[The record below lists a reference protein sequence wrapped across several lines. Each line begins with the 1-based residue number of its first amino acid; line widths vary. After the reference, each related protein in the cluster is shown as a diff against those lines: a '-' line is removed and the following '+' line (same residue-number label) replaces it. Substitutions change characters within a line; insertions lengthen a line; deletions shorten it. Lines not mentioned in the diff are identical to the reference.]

1 MNKIVEIR
9 EENNRM
15 SEKLS
20 DKNDKLYTD
29 FVCYLRVSKLS
40 DEEQEEIIND
50 VLEMFLKWQ
59 EQGEDVEKMVG
70 GDLKKFADETIE
82 AVNPTRSLGKTIR
95 ENLLLIVKCFC
106 IMLTIDF
113 VFLYIP
119 QIIRGN
125 MSMVYKYDLSMLVKT
140 LLIIVAAELVVNY
153 IGKNAFELTRASSFK
168 RDALAALGGVIIIA
182 LLVLI
187 SEVLSSVVLFSIS
200 VFVVMAIIAVYWICE
215 LIIKKYI

>member
-15 SEKLS
+15 SEKLN

-40 DEEQEEIIND
+40 DEGQEEIIND

-70 GDLKKFADETIE
+70 GNLKKFADETIE
-82 AVNPTRSLGKTIR
+82 AVNPSKSLGKTIK
-95 ENLLLIVKCFC
+95 ENIQLIVKCFC

-113 VFLYIP
+113 IFLYIP
-119 QIIRGN
+119 KFISGN
-125 MSMVYKYDLSMLVKT
+125 MSMVYEYDLSMLVKT
-140 LLIIVAAELVVNY
+140 LFIIVAAELIVNY
-153 IGKNAFELTRASSFK
+153 IGRNAFELTRGSSFK
-168 RDALAALGGVIIIA
+168 KDALVAFGGVVIIA
-182 LLVLI
+182 LLVVI
-187 SEVLSSVVLFSIS
+187 SEVLSSIVLFSIS
-200 VFVVMAIIAVYWICE
+200 IFVVMAIIAVYWIYE
-215 LIIKKYI
+215 LIIKKYV